1 MNATRIMV
9 YSHDAFGL
17 GNLRRMLAICEHLL
31 SSWPKLSIL
40 LVSGSPM
47 IHEFRLPKGLDYIKL
62 PCLNRGVSG
71 ELAAKY
77 LGTSIHETVA
87 LRSQL
92 IRSAAVHFKP
102 NLLLV
107 DKKPT
112 GLKGELTDTLKYL
125 QQAIP
130 NSKCVLLL
138 RDILDTPEKTIS
150 EWCRWG
156 YYQALQTHYDQVLVA
171 GMQGV
176 FDLVQEYRLPLP
188 VAHKTRYCG
197 YIRKSL
203 SDRQRA
209 DPRVQLGIHP
219 TEPLVLV
226 TPGGGED
233 GYSLVHAYLKGLK
246 QLQGCCDTSADQASS
261 HKLSSHKLSFNQTSL
276 RSAYPAGSSLRS
288 LILCGPEM
296 PTSQRLR
303 LQKLAATCSGT
314 IFQSFTRHLL
324 SYVQAADVVVAMGGY
339 NTLTEILTLG
349 KRTVVV
355 PRVNPSQEQLIRAT
369 RFTQQ
374 GWITMMHPE
383 QMTGRSLMQI
393 VLKQLSGPSVL
404 PENLDFNGLPNI
416 SQHLSEL
423 LAPDQLQLSEG
434 VPKPA
439 SRLPFI
445 CLLA

>member
-31 SSWPKLSIL
+31 SSWPNLSIL

-47 IHEFRLPKGLDYIKL
+47 IHEFRLPRGLDYIKL

-71 ELAAKY
+71 ELAVKY

-112 GLKGELTDTLKYL
+112 GLKGELTDTLAYL
-125 QQAIP
+125 QQSMP
-130 NSKCVLLL
+130 SSKCVLLL
-138 RDILDTPEKTIS
+138 RDILDTPERTMGEWRRWDHYRTI
-150 EWCRWG
+150 
-156 YYQALQTHYDQVLVA
+156 QTHYAQILVA
-171 GMQGV
+171 GMRSV
-176 FDLVQEYRLPLP
+176 FDLVREYRLPLP
-188 VAHKTRYCG
+188 IAHKTRYCG
-197 YIRKSL
+197 YIRKQFKAPQHL
-203 SDRQRA
+203 APRA
-209 DPRVQLGIHP
+209 QLGIKP
-219 TEPLVLV
+219 TDSLVLV

-233 GYSLVHAYLKGLK
+233 GYNLVHTYLEGLR
-246 QLQGCCDTSADQASS
+246 QRQIVTSCRKTSS
-261 HKLSSHKLSFNQTSL
+261 HKASLSSSHAL
-276 RSAYPAGSSLRS
+276 ASSICS

-296 PTSQRLR
+296 PAPQRLR
-303 LQKLAATCSGT
+303 LQQLAATCSGT
-314 IFQSFTRHLL
+314 LFQSFTSHLL
-324 SYVQAADVVVAMGGY
+324 SYVQAADVVVSMGGY

-355 PRVNPSQEQLIRAT
+355 PRVAPSQEQLIRAT
-369 RFTQQ
+369 RFAQK
-374 GWITMMHPE
+374 GWITMTHPE
-383 QMTGRSLMQI
+383 QVTGQSLMQA
-393 VLKQLSGPSVL
+393 VLEQLSKPCLLS
-404 PENLDFNGLPNI
+404 ENRPGNRLEKLDLNGLPQI
-416 SQHLSEL
+416 SQHLSAL
-423 LAPDQLQLSEG
+423 LAPAQPQRSEL
-434 VPKPA
+434 VPRRVSMP
-439 SRLPFI
+439 PFM